1 MSQPFCSCDGTSNSI
16 WRQFRSYISLV
27 EPGLAAISHVR
38 IFKPVTAE
46 RKCLQLFSTEAYV
59 MIFDIVCIAILF
71 QTIRG
76 VSRLIGQRHGDV
88 LDYVTRQ

>member
-1 MSQPFCSCDGTSNSI
+1 
-16 WRQFRSYISLV
+16 
-27 EPGLAAISHVR
+27 
-38 IFKPVTAE
+38 
-46 RKCLQLFSTEAYV
+46 

-71 QTIRG
+71 QSIRV